1 MGLRLALAKDE
12 VVFLQESPQGSGVL
26 VCLNVMWCWCWGEK
40 GGSHAPG
47 EQKEEKETHPL
58 EKLPSLHREK
68 KIQFQL
74 LLRVEEKDGDKFL
87 QLSSLKVRTLS
98 PKPRS

>member
-26 VCLNVMWCWCWGEK
+26 VCLNVMCCWCWGEK

-58 EKLPSLHREK
+58 EKLSSLHREK
-68 KIQFQL
+68 KLQFQL

-87 QLSSLKVRTLS
+87 
-98 PKPRS
+98 